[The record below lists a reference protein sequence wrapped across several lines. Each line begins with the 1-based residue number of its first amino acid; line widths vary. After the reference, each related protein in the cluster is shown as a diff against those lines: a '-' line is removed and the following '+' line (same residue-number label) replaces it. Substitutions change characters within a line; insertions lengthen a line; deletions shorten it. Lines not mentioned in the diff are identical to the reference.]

1 MPSNFFKRFRPN
13 DRTFKFLRAFSPVTF
28 SMLFEESPRCS
39 TLASC
44 AAHHRTLA
52 RVAKHK
58 AEGSRETRRRTQEPE
73 DVGEEAAR
81 GNTARA
87 GAHTLPR
94 LPSIFWIG
102 GSCPQSITCTRAG
115 LSRTRPSRPG
125 LARICTRVPA
135 PAPRSEPAGQLPHLE
150 GLRRVL
156 AVLLLPFVNG
166 GLDGSLRNGQPQ
178 QRAGAQGRA
187 ESAACTRPHRIPHSR
202 HTLPSPAHPLLP
214 GPRRG
219 VELPASAP
227 TRRPAAPRGK
237 QNRAGTPPQRS
248 PHAGT
253 RAPRPADHGCS
264 GASRA
269 ASPAAAVRASSARA
283 TESQINSRNLAAFP
297 KFTVPHPGP

>member
-13 DRTFKFLRAFSPVTF
+13 DRIFKFLRAFSPVTF

-125 LARICTRVPA
+125 LARICTRMPS
-135 PAPRSEPAGQLPHLE
+135 PTPRSEPAGQLPHLE

-187 ESAACTRPHRIPHSR
+187 ESAACTRPHRISHSR
-202 HTLPSPAHPLLP
+202 QTLPSPAHPLLP

-219 VELPASAP
+219 VELPASP
-227 TRRPAAPRGK
+227 RRAAPQAKSGGHAATAQPARRHTGAAPSRPWLLRRLPRR
-237 QNRAGTPPQRS
+237 QSGRS
-248 PHAGT
+248 SPGLL
-253 RAPRPADHGCS
+253 RPR
-264 GASRA
+264 
-269 ASPAAAVRASSARA
+269 
-283 TESQINSRNLAAFP
+283 N
-297 KFTVPHPGP
+297 